1 MIIGQTYLIEGKVSA
16 YKGERQINV
25 SSFRNVKPVNKKGII
40 LYLQTLK
47 GLKSKAYA
55 IYDEFGKDSI
65 QILMEDPMIVAKNI
79 KGIGKKSVLSW
90 KEQLDLMKES
100 QYTIQ
105 SLLSYGITI
114 KQAKKLYDKYG
125 DSIVSN
131 IEENP
136 YMLTQMVRNYG
147 FEKCDRIARNINYDP
162 KSPFRIQEC
171 IIYIL
176 NEYSLNGNCYL
187 YKEELIDETISFLN
201 IKLNINEMK
210 KYAKEKEGEIEF
222 EYEYGDY
229 KYLVNYNK
237 MIDLINL
244 YINEKNYKKRDKYR
258 YVVLEFNK
266 DEVNKELEVIE
277 RRKRIICDDDRVYL
291 TDLYFAERDVA
302 KRVCEL
308 IAETPFIKP
317 INLKEELDNYCK
329 ANKIILEDKQKL
341 AVLEMAQN
349 DGGFFILCGNAGCG
363 KTYTLKIILEMIKL
377 QYRNIRKKFRV
388 KVLAPTGKASK
399 VASKSTGMECMTVH
413 RGLGY
418 NPSGGFE
425 YDEYNQLE
433 YDCVVVDESSMLD
446 ISLTRSLL
454 VAIKN
459 GTKVIFMGD
468 TKQLP
473 SIGPGN
479 VLHDLINTNIVKVIM
494 LDVVKR
500 QGELSGI
507 IRNANNIIN
516 VKMIE
521 NCNDTKDAYFVPRDT
536 IEGAQRAIVESIRRI
551 LNWDDYNIE
560 DVQLLCP
567 QRNGL
572 IGTIYMNYLLQKEF
586 NPDTEGFT
594 ILNQKFQIRFNGY
607 SEPTLIELYFKKGD
621 KVIHI
626 KNDYEMEW
634 YKKDALSKY
643 FKINQVGITNGEC
656 GIIEDI
662 ISTKIEGEKIKRIIV
677 RYDDKYVFYDGVFDS
692 LDHAY
697 ALTIHKSQGSS
708 WKAIIMPIMKQNYIM
723 LDNNLFYTGYTRAE
737 SFEVTIGQP
746 DAVRYAINT
755 FKTIKRYT
763 YLTERIKEFI
773 NIKNK

>member
-1 MIIGQTYLIEGKVSA
+1 M
-16 YKGERQINV
+16 
-25 SSFRNVKPVNKKGII
+25 
-40 LYLQTLK
+40 YLQTLK

-55 IYDEFGKDSI
+55 IYDKFGKDSI
-65 QILMEDPMIVAKNI
+65 KILMEDPMIVANNI

-100 QYTIQ
+100 QHTIQ

-114 KQAKKLYDKYG
+114 KESKKLYDKYG

-136 YMLTQMVRNYG
+136 YMLAQMVKGYG

-187 YKEELIDETISFLN
+187 PKEELIDETINYLN

-210 KYAKEKEGEIEF
+210 MYAKDKEKEIEF
-222 EYEYGDY
+222 EHEYGGY
-229 KYLVNYNK
+229 KYLINYK
-237 MIDLINL
+237 EMINMLNL
-244 YINEKNYKKRDKYR
+244 YTNEKDYKKRDKYR
-258 YVVLEFNK
+258 YVALRFNE
-266 DEVNKELEVIE
+266 DEVNKNLDIIE
-277 RRKRIICDDDRVYL
+277 RRKRIINDDDKIYL
-291 TDLYFAERDVA
+291 TDLYFDEREVA
-302 KRVCEL
+302 KKVCEL
-308 IAETPFIKP
+308 ITETPFIKP
-317 INLKEELDNYCK
+317 INLEEELDNYCK
-329 ANKIILEDKQKL
+329 TNKILLEDKQKL
-341 AVLEMAQN
+341 AVLEMAKN

-363 KTYTLKIILEMIKL
+363 KTYTLKIILDMIKA
-377 QYRNIRKKFRV
+377 QYKNIHKTFRV

-418 NPSGGFE
+418 NTLEGFE
-425 YDEYNQLE
+425 FNEYNQLD

-446 ISLTRSLL
+446 ISLTKSLL
-454 VAIKN
+454 VAIRN

-516 VKMIE
+516 VKMIKSY
-521 NCNDTKDAYFVPRDT
+521 NDTKDAYFVPRDT
-536 IEGAQRAIVESIRRI
+536 VEGTQKAIIESMRRI
-551 LNWDDYNIE
+551 LNWDDYNLE

-567 QRNGL
+567 QKNGL
-572 IGTIYMNYLLQKEF
+572 IGTIYMNYILQKEF
-586 NPDTEGFT
+586 NPNTEELMV
-594 ILNQKFQIRFNGY
+594 LNKKFQTRLNDY
-607 SEPTLIELYFKKGD
+607 SGLTFIELYFKKGD

-643 FKINQVGITNGEC
+643 IKIDQIGITNGEC

-662 ISTKIEGEKIKRIIV
+662 STTIIEGEKIRRIIV

-723 LDNNLFYTGYTRAE
+723 LDNNLLYTGYTRAE
-737 SFEVTIGQP
+737 LFEVTIGQP
-746 DAVRYAINT
+746 EALMYAINT

-773 NIKNK
+773 DIKNK